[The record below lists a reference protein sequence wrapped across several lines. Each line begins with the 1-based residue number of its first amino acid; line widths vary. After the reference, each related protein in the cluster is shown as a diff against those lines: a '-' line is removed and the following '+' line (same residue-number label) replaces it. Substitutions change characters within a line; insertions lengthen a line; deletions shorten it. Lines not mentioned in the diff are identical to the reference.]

1 MKIEHIAIWS
11 EDIEILRKFYMKYF
25 NATSNKKYT
34 NDVKGFSS
42 YFLSFDSGA
51 RIELM
56 TSNRIEYPKKKNDQI
71 STGIAHLAFSVGSE
85 AKVNTL
91 TSLLKTDG
99 FKIKDGPRITGD
111 GYYESV
117 VIDPEGNCIEIT
129 I

>member
-11 EDIEILRKFYMKYF
+11 ENLEILRKFYMKYF

-34 NDVKGFSS
+34 NDVRGFSS

-56 TSNRIEYPKKKNDQI
+56 TNDRIKYPERRNEQI
-71 STGIAHLAFSVGSE
+71 YTGIAHLAFSVGSKE
-85 AKVNTL
+85 KVNAL
-91 TSLLKTDG
+91 TSLLKKDG
-99 FKIKDGPRITGD
+99 FEIKDGPRTTGD

-117 VIDPEGNCIEIT
+117 VLDPEGNIIEIT

>member
-11 EDIEILRKFYMKYF
+11 ENIEILRKFYMKYF

-34 NDVKGFSS
+34 NDIKGFSS

-56 TSNRIEYPKKKNDQI
+56 TKDRIKYPEKENEQI
-71 STGIAHLAFSVGSE
+71 YTGIAHLAFSVGSKE
-85 AKVNTL
+85 KVNTL
-91 TSLLKTDG
+91 TSLLKKDG
-99 FKIKDGPRITGD
+99 FEIKDGPRITGD
-111 GYYESV
+111 DYYESV
-117 VIDPEGNCIEIT
+117 VLDPEGNFIEIT